1 MLKHLLKTIVT
12 ELAWRR
18 WDLNPLLLF
27 MGLQQI
33 QIILFLQ
40 N

>member
-12 ELAWRR
+12 ELAWR
-18 WDLNPLLLF
+18 DGFELITSVHGITLNP
-27 MGLQQI
+27 
-33 QIILFLQ
+33 